1 MLRNTVNGMIEFDNL
16 LDVAIIGAG
25 PGGLCAAHALAR
37 LGFSI
42 GVFEQARLLRP
53 IGAALGMGDSG
64 YAALAEIDADLAQQ
78 VRVLAV
84 NPKQQMLMRPNGE
97 VLFADESP
105 LAGTGFTWLCWYNLQ
120 TCLYKAL
127 PATVSLH
134 LNHNFI
140 GFTRISV
147 QGREQLRLKFHQ
159 QEDVCARLLIGADG
173 YNSAVRTITVAD
185 GAPLYTGTMTWRG
198 IVERKNLPPLATP
211 FVESAGFQL
220 VVGEKKNFWIMD
232 AGTQLLA
239 WGGTALRLDHSKS
252 SSALETV
259 LQIFEQWPPLV
270 ESVIRAT
277 KPESIIETG
286 VFDREPVSQWG
297 DLRRVTLLGDAAHP
311 MRPSLGLGTTM
322 AIQDVVAL
330 AKVLAHIDLGDG
342 EKLGVALHT
351 YEQER
356 IAISA
361 PLQRQARQEGANSH
375 AEDQAERLKEG
386 FSSALAARRQASQK
400 HLSGK

>member
-1 MLRNTVNGMIEFDNL
+1 MIEVNSTGTVF
-16 LDVAIIGAG
+16 DVAIIGAG

-42 GVFEQARLLRP
+42 GVFERAHVLRP
-53 IGAALGMGDSG
+53 IGAALGMGDTG

-97 VLFADESP
+97 VLFSDESP

-127 PATVSLH
+127 PRTVSLH
-134 LNHNFI
+134 LNHTLI
-140 GFTRISV
+140 GFDRTSN
-147 QGREQLRLKFHQ
+147 QGEEQLRLKFHQ
-159 QEDVCARLLIGADG
+159 QEDMCARLLIGADG
-173 YNSAVRTITVAD
+173 YNSAVRTLTVAD

-198 IVERKNLPPLATP
+198 ILQRKNLAPLADP

-239 WGGTALRLDHSKS
+239 WSGTALQSNQEKN
-252 SSALETV
+252 SSALET
-259 LQIFEQWPPLV
+259 LLHTFEQWPLLV
-270 ESVIRAT
+270 ERVIRAT
-277 KPESIIETG
+277 DPEAIIETG
-286 VFDREPVSQWG
+286 VFDREPVPQWG
-297 DLRRVTLLGDAAHP
+297 DWRRVTLLGDAAHP
-311 MRPSLGLGTTM
+311 MRPSLGLGATM
-322 AIQDVVAL
+322 AVQDAVAL
-330 AKVLAHIDLGDG
+330 ARVLACSALGD
-342 EKLGVALHT
+342 EEQIGVALRT

-356 IAISA
+356 IAVSA
-361 PLQRQARQEGANSH
+361 PLQRQARQAGAASH
-375 AEDQAERLKEG
+375 AEEQADLLKEG
-386 FSSALAARRQASQK
+386 FSAALAARRPVDHKQ
-400 HLSGK
+400 

>member
-1 MLRNTVNGMIEFDNL
+1 MLWNKVHGMIEVNSTDNV

-42 GVFEQARLLRP
+42 GVFEQAHLLRP
-53 IGAALGMGDSG
+53 IGAALGMGDPG
-64 YAALAEIDADLAQQ
+64 YAALAEIDAELAQQ

-127 PATVSLH
+127 PTTVSLH
-134 LNHNFI
+134 LNHTLI
-140 GFTRISV
+140 DFTRTSV
-147 QGREQLRLKFHQ
+147 QGQEQLRLKFRQ

-173 YNSAVRTITVAD
+173 YNSAVRSITVVD

-198 IVERKNLPPLATP
+198 IVKRKNLPPLAAP

-232 AGTQLLA
+232 AGTELLA
-239 WGGTALRLDHSKS
+239 WGGTALRLNHSKS

-277 KPESIIETG
+277 EPEAIIETG
-286 VFDREPVSQWG
+286 VFDREPVPQWG

-322 AIQDVVAL
+322 AIQDVIAL
-330 AKVLAHIDLGDG
+330 AKVLARTDLGDG
-342 EKLGVALHT
+342 EQLGVALRT

-361 PLQRQARQEGANSH
+361 PLQRLARQEGANSH

-386 FSSALAARRQASQK
+386 FSAALAARRQASQK
-400 HLSGK
+400 H

>member
-1 MLRNTVNGMIEFDNL
+1 MIEVNSTDNV
-16 LDVAIIGAG
+16 LDVAIIGSG
-25 PGGLCAAHALAR
+25 PSGLCAAHALAQ

-42 GVFEQARLLRP
+42 AIFEQAQMLRP
-53 IGAALGMGDSG
+53 IGAALGMGDTG

-78 VRVLAV
+78 VRMLAV

-105 LAGTGFTWLCWYNLQ
+105 LAGTAFTWLCWYNLQ

-127 PATVSLH
+127 PATVPVH
-134 LNHNFI
+134 LNHTLI
-140 GFTRISV
+140 GFTRTSV
-147 QGREQLRLKFHQ
+147 QGQEQLRLKFRQ

-173 YNSAVRTITVAD
+173 YNSAVRSITVAD

-198 IVERKNLPPLATP
+198 IVKRKNFPPLAAP

-232 AGTQLLA
+232 AGTELLA
-239 WGGTALRLDHSKS
+239 WSGTALRLNHSKS
-252 SSALETV
+252 SLALETV

-277 KPESIIETG
+277 EPEAIIETG
-286 VFDREPVSQWG
+286 VFDREPVAQWG

-330 AKVLAHIDLGDG
+330 AKVLARTDLSD
-342 EKLGVALHT
+342 EEQLGIALRT

-375 AEDQAERLKEG
+375 SEDQAERLKER
-386 FSSALAARRQASQK
+386 FEAALASRRELSQK
-400 HLSGK
+400 H

>member
-1 MLRNTVNGMIEFDNL
+1 MIEVNSTGNV

-42 GVFEQARLLRP
+42 GVFEQARVLRP
-53 IGAALGMGDSG
+53 IGAALGLADMG

-78 VRVLAV
+78 VRGLAV
-84 NPKQQMLMRPNGE
+84 NPQRQMLMRPNSE
-97 VLFADESP
+97 VLFVDESP

-120 TCLYKAL
+120 TCLYRAL

-134 LNHNFI
+134 LNHTLS
-140 GFTRISV
+140 GFERISE
-147 QGREQLRLKFHQ
+147 QGQEQLRLKFRQ

-173 YNSAVRTITVAD
+173 YNSVVRNITVAD

-198 IVERKNLPPLATP
+198 IVNRKNLAPLADP
-211 FVESAGFQL
+211 FVDSAGFQL

-232 AGTQLLA
+232 AGTELLA
-239 WGGTALRLDHSKS
+239 WGGTALRQNSEKS
-252 SSALETV
+252 SSALQTV
-259 LQIFEQWPPLV
+259 LQVFEQWPPLV
-270 ESVIRAT
+270 ERLIRAT
-277 KPESIIETG
+277 EEETIIETG

-297 DLRRVTLLGDAAHP
+297 DWKRVTLLGDAAHP

-322 AIQDVVAL
+322 AIQDAVAL
-330 AKVLAHIDLGDG
+330 AKVLAGTDLGNS
-342 EKLGVALHT
+342 EQLGVALHT

-361 PLQRQARQEGANSH
+361 PLQRQARQGGAASH
-375 AEDQAERLKEG
+375 AEDQAEQLKEG
-386 FSSALAARRQASQK
+386 FEAALAARRHDAR
-400 HLSGK
+400 